1 MSNESFF
8 ICECGSTVLALS
20 HTWISRSKVEEVGFA
35 GEDGRYTLGVA
46 KELDRQDIEHEWLAY
61 CGIDSSV
68 FRVWTSLILGLHLF
82 DRLERCRRR
91 IWIQHELRAD

>member
-20 HTWISRSKVEEVGFA
+20 HIWIRRSKVKEVGFA

-61 CGIDSSV
+61 CGGCGKGVTVEWLEQS
-68 FRVWTSLILGLHLF
+68 RV
-82 DRLERCRRR
+82 RLLLEK
-91 IWIQHELRAD
+91 